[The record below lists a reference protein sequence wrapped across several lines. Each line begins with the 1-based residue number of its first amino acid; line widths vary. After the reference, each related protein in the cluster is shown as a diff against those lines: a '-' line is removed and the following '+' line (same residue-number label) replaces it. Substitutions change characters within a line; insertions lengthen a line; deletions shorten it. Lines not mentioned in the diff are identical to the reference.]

1 MNALPITTTLVD
13 VVVTIGTAG
22 SYTISLDNIDDAP
35 SYSSIILVVGN
46 KEYDLMKSAYTFTTT
61 KAQTFMWKV
70 KLVQGVIT
78 QIIQTHGNGI
88 DVTSINRQ
96 VYITGLQSEATIQV
110 YDMLAVSVRKSQIYR
125 VLKRKRYAKDYL
137 PKKNIEK
144 NYKPNNL
151 CGYLAYAY
159 TIFAEVHNNQKNTI
173 MPQMIQ
179 WKNELISINPTDAKK
194 LEYSRD
200 SGRVWMPRYHGNR
213 YDFLF
218 QDLMDN
224 GTEILATT
232 TMGLFSSVY
241 DGSSWVRK

>member
-13 VVVTIGTAG
+13 VVVTTGTAG
-22 SYTISLDNIDDAP
+22 SYTISLDNMDDAP

-110 YDMLAVSVRKSQIYR
+110 YDMLGKLVQVIQN
-125 VLKRKRYAKDYL
+125 VQ
-137 PKKNIEK
+137 
-144 NYKPNNL
+144 
-151 CGYLAYAY
+151 
-159 TIFAEVHNNQKNTI
+159 NNQALTI
-173 MPQMIQ
+173 
-179 WKNELISINPTDAKK
+179 NNSGVSILNVSTFTQQTQAKVFV
-194 LEYSRD
+194 E
-200 SGRVWMPRYHGNR
+200 
-213 YDFLF
+213 
-218 QDLMDN
+218 
-224 GTEILATT
+224 
-232 TMGLFSSVY
+232 
-241 DGSSWVRK
+241 

>member
-13 VVVTIGTAG
+13 VVVTTGTAG

-110 YDMLAVSVRKSQIYR
+110 YDMLGKLVQVIQN
-125 VLKRKRYAKDYL
+125 VQ
-137 PKKNIEK
+137 
-144 NYKPNNL
+144 
-151 CGYLAYAY
+151 
-159 TIFAEVHNNQKNTI
+159 NNQALTI
-173 MPQMIQ
+173 NNSGVSILNVSTFTQQTQAKVFVVQNLYFFIPFSM
-179 WKNELISINPTDAKK
+179 LI
-194 LEYSRD
+194 
-200 SGRVWMPRYHGNR
+200 G
-213 YDFLF
+213 
-218 QDLMDN
+218 
-224 GTEILATT
+224 
-232 TMGLFSSVY
+232 
-241 DGSSWVRK
+241 

>member
-1 MNALPITTTLVD
+1 VNALPITTTLVD

-61 KAQTFMWKV
+61 KDQTFMWKV

-137 PKKNIEK
+137 PKKISKKITNRTTCAVIWHTPILSLPK
-144 NYKPNNL
+144 YITIKKIQL
-151 CGYLAYAY
+151 C
-159 TIFAEVHNNQKNTI
+159 HK
-173 MPQMIQ
+173 
-179 WKNELISINPTDAKK
+179 
-194 LEYSRD
+194 
-200 SGRVWMPRYHGNR
+200 
-213 YDFLF
+213 
-218 QDLMDN
+218 
-224 GTEILATT
+224 
-232 TMGLFSSVY
+232 
-241 DGSSWVRK
+241 